1 MNRQQTGKGWC
12 LMPDAVPRRTINI
25 QEVTTRNAAARRI
38 VAGFSATTPT
48 LSEVWWHLGSAL
60 ADVGDLADEVTRLQA
75 ELAATRLD
83 RANLLAAMRAT
94 LAAQRDGEADPLSY
108 LRDQLQ
114 TPQNASQTRE
124 GGNRD

>member
-1 MNRQQTGKGWC
+1 
-12 LMPDAVPRRTINI
+12 MPDAVPRRTINT

-38 VAGFSATTPT
+38 VAGFSAATPT
-48 LSEVWWHLGSAL
+48 LSEMWRHLASSL

-108 LRDQLQ
+108 LRDELQ
-114 TPQNASQTRE
+114 APQNASQARE

>member
-38 VAGFSATTPT
+38 VVGFSASMPT
-48 LSEVWWHLGSAL
+48 LSEVWRYLDTSL
-60 ADVGDLADEVTRLQA
+60 ADVGDLADEGTRLQA

-108 LRDQLQ
+108 LRDELQ
-114 TPQNASQTRE
+114 ASQNASQTRT
-124 GGNRD
+124 GGDRD